1 MLLRNLVAALIFTV
15 ATLWA
20 LAIVGLPRVHGQP
33 AFARASAVVWVAGSF
48 ICHQRPERSFHAAGA
63 QYPVCARCTGLYVAA
78 PLGLLAVMVM
88 RQRATETYRRW
99 RSIVLVAAVPTAIS
113 IMLEQVGGPSDTTS
127 RMMAALP
134 LGAALAGFVGAA
146 VSGRL
151 IHYSPGV

>member
-1 MLLRNLVAALIFTV
+1 MRHVAAAAILTL

-33 AFARASAVVWVAGSF
+33 ALARASAIVWVAGSF
-48 ICHQRPERSFHAAGA
+48 ICHQRPERSFYAAGV

-78 PLGLLAVMVM
+78 PFGLLAVMVM
-88 RQRATETYRRW
+88 RRRATATYRRW

-113 IMLEQVGGPSDTTS
+113 ILLEQVGGPSDTTS

-151 IHYSPGV
+151 IH